1 MKKEKIIPIAGLFI
15 YLPLIIY
22 VDSQYA
28 QSGVYFSWWNVAA
41 AVLWLLVWC
50 VMSRKQV
57 VMKFKILSLVIAC
70 VVIAGLYAV
79 LVPEY
84 TYDEAV
90 EIISEEQNCDIATL
104 YDTDSYQHLTWDY
117 TQCRREHP
125 NYLIVF
131 AEETPRSFMFDPYNG
146 WYEEFDVEAL
156 FPFVLENLDN

>member
-1 MKKEKIIPIAGLFI
+1 MKFDEGVAGMKKRNIIPIAGIFC
-15 YLPLIIY
+15 
-22 VDSQYA
+22 A
-28 QSGVYFSWWNVAA
+28 F
-41 AVLWLLVWC
+41 LLV
-50 VMSRKQV
+50 
-57 VMKFKILSLVIAC
+57 
-70 VVIAGLYAV
+70 LYAAFA
-79 LVPEY
+79 PEY

-104 YDTDSYQHLTWDY
+104 YNTDSYQRLAWDY

-131 AEETPRSFMFDPYNG
+131 EEETPRSFMFDPYNG